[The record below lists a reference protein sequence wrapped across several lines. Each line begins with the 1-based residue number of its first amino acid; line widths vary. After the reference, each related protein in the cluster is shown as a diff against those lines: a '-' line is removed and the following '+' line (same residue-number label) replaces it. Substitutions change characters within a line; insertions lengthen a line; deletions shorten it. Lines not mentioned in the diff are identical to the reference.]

1 MKDNYDNIQTEKPNP
16 RSAGIDRMTPAE
28 QVRVMLDEN
37 RAVDKALFE
46 ASGEITAAVE
56 LISERMRAGGDM
68 IYVGAGTS
76 GRLGV
81 IDAAECPPTFGV
93 DPGLVRGIIA
103 GGDGAVFRSAEGA
116 EDSFEGGMNAID
128 AAEVRSS
135 DVVVGISASGRA
147 PYVIGA
153 LKRAGIIGAAT
164 VGVCCSP
171 GSAMAEK
178 GVCDVLVTAATG
190 PEVIAGSTR
199 LKAGTATKII
209 LNIFSTCAM
218 INTGRVRGNLMINV
232 RPSNEKL
239 RERAVRMIVS
249 VAGCSAE
256 EAAAALDSAGDVP
269 GALSL
274 LEVKNADGKS

>member
-16 RSAGIDRMTPAE
+16 RSDGIDRMTPAE

-37 RAVDKALFE
+37 RAVDEALRE

-56 LISERMRAGGDM
+56 LISERMRAGGDL

-76 GRLGV
+76 GRLGI

-128 AAEVRSS
+128 AAGVKSS

-147 PYVIGA
+147 PYVLGA
-153 LKRAGIIGAAT
+153 LSRAGIIGAAT

-178 GVCDVLVTAATG
+178 GLCDVCVTAATG

-256 EAAAALDSAGDVP
+256 KAAAALDSAGDVP

-274 LEVKNADGKS
+274 LEVKNADGKN